1 MENCKTCRFWNF
13 GREHPGFGL
22 GRLLADHCISDCR
35 HHSPV
40 AKDYWAKTRGDD
52 GCGDHEFVPDLTPCC
67 LCGESIGPPPR
78 HFSYASEPTCKA
90 CAEKED
96 ARMKAAMMPANLAA
110 RITRKKLRP
119 GAKCLLCGKIYEG
132 EEDWLH
138 LSASGD
144 DHHYCPSCRLDKV

>member
-22 GRLLADHCISDCR
+22 SRLLADHCISDCR

-52 GCGDHEFVPDLTPCC
+52 GCGDHKFVPDLTPCW
-67 LCGESIGPPPR
+67 LCGEPIGPPPR
-78 HFSYASEPTCKA
+78 HHVFYANEPTCKA

-96 ARMKAAMMPANLAA
+96 RKLNQSMKVHYAGQRCSSCGRLWTEDAR
-110 RITRKKLRP
+110 
-119 GAKCLLCGKIYEG
+119 G
-132 EEDWLH
+132 WLH
-138 LSASGD
+138 FPAPD
-144 DHHYCPSCRLDKV
+144 RVDHVCDVCSNRLKK